1 MREEKII
8 NPEIQDNAEENLEKT
23 LRPQLLNEYIG
34 QTKIKESMEIFIGA
48 AKKRKEALDH
58 VLLYGPPGLG
68 KQHLQTSL
76 QMKWIRTS
84 KLQQVQR

>member
-34 QTKIKESMEIFIGA
+34 QTKIKESHT
-48 AKKRKEALDH
+48 KLKNSLKEE
-58 VLLYGPPGLG
+58 
-68 KQHLQTSL
+68 
-76 QMKWIRTS
+76 
-84 KLQQVQR
+84 

>member
-48 AKKRKEALDH
+48 AKKERKH
-58 VLLYGPPGLG
+58 
-68 KQHLQTSL
+68 
-76 QMKWIRTS
+76 
-84 KLQQVQR
+84 